1 MKVIKKKIRWDA
13 GTAPD
18 ITAHR
23 VYVEKDPTIPTYT
36 SVFAEILV
44 PQTYVV
50 VPDDFPVGTFDED
63 TTYIMGVSSVDDV
76 GNESDIITVSSP
88 FDFVAPDAPTNI
100 TIEDLI

>member
-13 GTAPD
+13 GTAAD
-18 ITAHR
+18 IVAHR
-23 VYVEKDPTIPTYT
+23 IYVEKDPTVPTYG
-36 SVFAEILV
+36 SVYVEIQM

-50 VPDDFPVGTFDED
+50 VPDDFPAETFNEDVVYIVG
-63 TTYIMGVSSVDDV
+63 ISSVDDV

-100 TIEDLI
+100 VVEDLI